1 MIGSRSAGPVFTRCS
16 RPVHLRVVPVSA
28 PGSSVGPCP
37 STSRTEDPVSH
48 SPEAPRPAAASG
60 LSRRRLLQ
68 GAAVLGA
75 GAGLGVLGGPTP
87 AALGAPALLRSR
99 PEVRWGVQSG
109 DVTAHSAVVWSRT
122 DRPARMLVEVAA
134 TADFRRPRGRWR
146 LDVGPDTDHTGRVH
160 LDGLPAG
167 TELFYRVRFDDD
179 GQHSEPVV
187 GRLRTAPRDRRDV
200 SFAWSGDVAG
210 QGWGINPDTGGM
222 TGFEAVR
229 RLQPDFFLHSGDNV
243 YADGPLEE
251 SVALP
256 DGSVWRNVVTP
267 EKSKVAETLD
277 EFRGQYRYNLL
288 DANVRGFAA
297 EVPLVVQWDDHEVTN
312 NWYPGEVL
320 TDERYT
326 VRDVDTL
333 AARARRAFREYT
345 PIAGDRVERVLPYGP
360 LVDVVALD
368 LRTSR
373 GPNTANL
380 AAEGPETRILGEDQ
394 LARVGRRLRTS
405 RALWKVVASD
415 MPIGLVVPD
424 GEVAQEGIANRD
436 PGRPLGRELELA
448 RLLSDLKRHGVR
460 NVVWLT
466 ADVHYTAAHHYSP
479 ERAALT
485 DFDPFWEFVSGP
497 LHAGTFGPNELDGTF
512 GPRVVFSRTGARAGE
527 EPNDSSQFLG
537 HVRIDG
543 DSGVMTVELRDVG
556 GRVLHRTDLTPS

>member
-1 MIGSRSAGPVFTRCS
+1 
-16 RPVHLRVVPVSA
+16 
-28 PGSSVGPCP
+28 
-37 STSRTEDPVSH
+37 VSH
-48 SPEAPRPAAASG
+48 LPVPAADG

-75 GAGLGVLGGPTP
+75 GVGLGALGGPVP
-87 AALGAPALLRSR
+87 AASGAPTLVRSR

-109 DVTAHSAVVWSRT
+109 DVTTRSAVVWSKT

-167 TELFYRVRFDDD
+167 TELFYRVRFDAD
-179 GQHSEPVV
+179 GHDSEPVV

-200 SFAWSGDVAG
+200 TFAWSGDVAG

-243 YADGPLEE
+243 YADGPLQER
-251 SVALP
+251 VTLP
-256 DGSVWRNVVTP
+256 DGTVWRNVVTP

-277 EFRGQYRYNLL
+277 EYRGQYRYNLL
-288 DANVRGFAA
+288 DANLRGMAA

-320 TDERYT
+320 IDERYT

-333 AARARRAFREYT
+333 AARARQAFHEYT
-345 PIAGDRVERVLPYGP
+345 PIGGDRVQRMLPYGP

-373 GPNTANL
+373 GPNTGNL
-380 AAEGPETRILGEDQ
+380 AADGPDTRILGEEQ
-394 LARVGRRLRTS
+394 LARVTRQLTGS

-424 GEVAQEGIANRD
+424 GELDQEGIANRD
-436 PGRPLGRELELA
+436 PGRPLGREQEVA
-448 RLLSDLKRHGVR
+448 RLLSDLRRHGVR

-479 ERAALT
+479 ERAT
-485 DFDPFWEFVSGP
+485 FVDFDPFWEFVSGP
-497 LHAGTFGPNELDGTF
+497 LHAGTFGPSELDGTF
-512 GPRVVFSRTGARAGE
+512 GPEVIFSRTGRRAGE

>member
-1 MIGSRSAGPVFTRCS
+1 
-16 RPVHLRVVPVSA
+16 
-28 PGSSVGPCP
+28 
-37 STSRTEDPVSH
+37 VSH
-48 SPEAPRPAAASG
+48 SLDDRRPPAATG

-75 GAGLGVLGGPTP
+75 GIGLGALGGSAPG
-87 AALGAPALLRSR
+87 ALGTPGLLRSR
-99 PEVRWGVQSG
+99 PEVRWGLQSG
-109 DVTAHSAVVWSRT
+109 DVTARSAVVWSRT

-146 LDVGPDTDHTGRVH
+146 IDVGPDTDHTGRVH

-167 TELFYRVRFDDD
+167 TELFYRVHFDAD
-179 GQHSEPVV
+179 GQDSEPLV
-187 GRLRTAPRDRRDV
+187 GRLRTAPHDRRDV
-200 SFAWSGDVAG
+200 SWAWSGDVAG

-251 SVALP
+251 RVPLP
-256 DGSVWRNVVTP
+256 DGSVWRNVVTR

-277 EFRGQYRYNLL
+277 EYRGQYRYNLL
-288 DANVRGFAA
+288 DTNVRGLAA
-297 EVPLVVQWDDHEVTN
+297 EVPLLVQWDDHEVTN

-320 TDERYT
+320 IDERYT

-345 PIAGDRVERVLPYGP
+345 PIGGDRVQRMLPYGP

-368 LRTSR
+368 LRTHR
-373 GPNTANL
+373 GPNTDNL
-380 AAEGPETRILGEDQ
+380 ATEGPGTRILGEEQ
-394 LARVGRRLRTS
+394 LTRVSRQLRTS

-415 MPIGLVVPD
+415 VPIGLVIPD
-424 GEVAQEGIANRD
+424 GEVTQEGIANRA
-436 PGRPLGRELELA
+436 PGGPAGRELEIA
-448 RLLSDLKRHGVR
+448 RLLADLKRHGVR

-479 ERAALT
+479 ERAAFT

-497 LHAGTFGPNELDGTF
+497 LHAGTFGPSELDGTF
-512 GPRVVFSRTGARAGE
+512 GPQVVFSQIGARAGE
-527 EPNDSSQFLG
+527 EPNNSSQFLG
-537 HVRIDG
+537 NVRIDG

>member
-1 MIGSRSAGPVFTRCS
+1 M
-16 RPVHLRVVPVSA
+16 
-28 PGSSVGPCP
+28 
-37 STSRTEDPVSH
+37 SH
-48 SPEAPRPAAASG
+48 SPDARRDPAEPG

-75 GAGLGVLGGPTP
+75 GVGLGALGGPAPTASGTP
-87 AALGAPALLRSR
+87 GLVRSR
-99 PEVRWGVQSG
+99 PEARWGVQSG
-109 DVTAHSAVVWSRT
+109 DVTPHSAVIWSKT

-160 LDGLPAG
+160 ADGLPAG
-167 TELFYRVRFDDD
+167 TELFYRVHFDAD
-179 GQHSEPVV
+179 GQDSEPVV
-187 GRLRTAPRDRRDV
+187 GRLRTAPHDRRDV
-200 SFAWSGDVAG
+200 TFAWSGDVAG
-210 QGWGINPDTGGM
+210 QGWGISPDTGGM
-222 TGFEAVR
+222 TGFEAIR

-243 YADGPLEE
+243 YADGPLQE
-251 SVALP
+251 SVVLP
-256 DGSVWRNVVTP
+256 DGTVWRNVVTP

-277 EFRGQYRYNLL
+277 EYRGQYRYNLL
-288 DANVRGFAA
+288 DANVRGMAA

-345 PIAGDRVERVLPYGP
+345 PIGGDRVERVLPYGP

-368 LRTSR
+368 LRTQR
-373 GPNTANL
+373 GPNTDNL
-380 AAEGPETRILGEDQ
+380 AADGPGTRILGDEQ
-394 LARVGRRLRTS
+394 LARVTRQLTRS

-424 GEVAQEGIANRD
+424 GEVTQEGIANRD
-436 PGRPLGRELELA
+436 PGRPLGRELEIA
-448 RLLSDLKRHGVR
+448 RLLSDLRRHGVR

-466 ADVHYTAAHHYSP
+466 ADVHYTAAHRYSP
-479 ERAALT
+479 ERAAFD

-497 LHAGTFGPNELDGTF
+497 LHAGTFGPSELDGTF
-512 GPRVVFSRTGARAGE
+512 GPEAVFSRTGRRAGE
-527 EPNDSSQFLG
+527 EPNDFSQFLG

>member
-1 MIGSRSAGPVFTRCS
+1 
-16 RPVHLRVVPVSA
+16 
-28 PGSSVGPCP
+28 
-37 STSRTEDPVSH
+37 VSH
-48 SPEAPRPAAASG
+48 SSAPRPDTAATG

-75 GAGLGVLGGPTP
+75 GVGLGALGGSAPT
-87 AALGAPALLRSR
+87 AFGTPALLPSR

-109 DVTAHSAVVWSRT
+109 DVTARSAVVWSKT

-134 TADFRRPRGRWR
+134 TADFRRPRGQWR
-146 LDVGPDTDHTGRVH
+146 VDVGPDTDHTGRVH

-167 TELFYRVRFDDD
+167 TELFYRVHFDSD
-179 GQHSEPVV
+179 GQDSEPVI

-251 SVALP
+251 RVPLP

-267 EKSKVAETLD
+267 EKRKVAETLD
-277 EFRGQYRYNLL
+277 EYRGQYRYNLL
-288 DANVRGFAA
+288 DTNVRGLAT
-297 EVPLVVQWDDHEVTN
+297 EVPLLVQWDDHEVTN

-345 PIAGDRVERVLPYGP
+345 PIGGDRVQRMLPYGP

-368 LRTSR
+368 LRTHR
-373 GPNTANL
+373 GPNTDNL
-380 AAEGPETRILGEDQ
+380 ATEGPGTRILGEDQ
-394 LARVGRRLRTS
+394 LARVGRQLRSS

-415 MPIGLVVPD
+415 VPIGLVVPD

-436 PGRPLGRELELA
+436 PGRPAGRELELA

-479 ERAALT
+479 ERAAFT

-497 LHAGTFGPNELDGTF
+497 LHAGTFGPSELDGTF
-512 GPRVVFSRTGARAGE
+512 GPQVVFSQIGARAGE